1 MSVKWA
7 FFEFFFFHNL
17 ISPTNIGPKSSIENA
32 LKQMHGL
39 KKINF
44 LCPTNYLSTEE
55 LCRNF
60 AKLTQE
66 ALLWFWDIATDLLIY
81 VYNSLKKSWI
91 CKKNKKAKRKA
102 RKMLCFYF
110 MAEQNVRLKIRL
122 PLKCSSFWAKNIDN
136 ASV

>member
-7 FFEFFFFHNL
+7 FFEFFFYNL

>member
-1 MSVKWA
+1 
-7 FFEFFFFHNL
+7 
-17 ISPTNIGPKSSIENA
+17 
-32 LKQMHGL
+32 MHGL

-81 VYNSLKKSWI
+81 VYNSLKK
-91 CKKNKKAKRKA
+91 AEYA
-102 RKMLCFYF
+102 RKTRKQKGKQEKCYVFILWQNKTYALKYAYHLSAPVF
-110 MAEQNVRLKIRL
+110 EQKIL
-122 PLKCSSFWAKNIDN
+122 TMHLFK
-136 ASV
+136 

>member
-7 FFEFFFFHNL
+7 FFEFFFHNL

-66 ALLWFWDIATDLLIY
+66 ALL
-81 VYNSLKKSWI
+81 
-91 CKKNKKAKRKA
+91 
-102 RKMLCFYF
+102 
-110 MAEQNVRLKIRL
+110 
-122 PLKCSSFWAKNIDN
+122 
-136 ASV
+136 

>member
-1 MSVKWA
+1 
-7 FFEFFFFHNL
+7 
-17 ISPTNIGPKSSIENA
+17 
-32 LKQMHGL
+32 MHGL

-81 VYNSLKKSWI
+81 VYNSLKKKLNMQEKQESKKES
-91 CKKNKKAKRKA
+91 KKNVMFLFYGRTKRT
-102 RKMLCFYF
+102 
-110 MAEQNVRLKIRL
+110 
-122 PLKCSSFWAKNIDN
+122 P
-136 ASV
+136 

>member
-1 MSVKWA
+1 MGI
-7 FFEFFFFHNL
+7 FRFFFHNL

-44 LCPTNYLSTEE
+44 LCPKNYLSTEE

-60 AKLTQE
+60 AKLTLE

-81 VYNSLKKSWI
+81 VYNSLKKSCI
-91 CKKNKKAKRKA
+91 CKKSKKGKQEKCYVFILWQNKTYALKYAYHLSA
-102 RKMLCFYF
+102 PVF
-110 MAEQNVRLKIRL
+110 EQKIL
-122 PLKCSSFWAKNIDN
+122 TMHLFK
-136 ASV
+136 